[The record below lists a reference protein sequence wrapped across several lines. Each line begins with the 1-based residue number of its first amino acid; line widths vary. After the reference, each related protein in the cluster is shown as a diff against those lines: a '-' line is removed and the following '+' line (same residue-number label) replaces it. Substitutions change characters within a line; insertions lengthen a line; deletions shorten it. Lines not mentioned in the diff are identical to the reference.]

1 MTPLPRTLFVG
12 LGTSGVAWYR
22 AALPAMA
29 LGADWVGVRGELPE
43 LRVVTGDTAR
53 VSGVGDLAGYEVVV
67 LQQVRGAAWVE
78 RIRRLQAEGVTV
90 LYEID
95 DDLESVRKAVDH
107 EARSIIDRDWVR
119 GAELAMG
126 VCDGVICSTPFLARR
141 YAGLAARTWVCR
153 NGLDLPRYAVTRPS
167 RDHVAI
173 GWAGAAGHERAVL
186 GWLPAIRDVL
196 RARPDTR
203 FVSIGPRY
211 ADELAPEFGPERCL
225 SIPFGQL
232 ETYPAAMANLDVA
245 IAPAGASNFFRA
257 KSDLRWL
264 EASALGIP
272 VVADPVVY
280 PDVEHGVTGFHAA
293 TPGEARDALLAL
305 VDDAA
310 LRNRVGTAAQTVVHA
325 TRRIEVAAEAWRVAL
340 AEAAYGAPTLA
351 ASASS
356 PSAA

>member
-12 LGTSGVAWYR
+12 VGTSAVAWYR

-29 LGADWVGVRGELPE
+29 LGVDWVGVRGELPD
-43 LRVVTGDTAR
+43 LRFVTGDTGR
-53 VSGVGDLAGYEVVV
+53 VRHVDDLGGYDVVV

-78 RIRRLQAEGVTV
+78 RIRRLQADGVTV

-95 DDLESVRKAVDH
+95 DDLESVRKALDH
-107 EARSIIDRDWVR
+107 QARTLIDRDWVR
-119 GAELAMG
+119 GAQLAMG

-141 YAGLAARTWVCR
+141 YAGATPRTWVCR
-153 NGLDLPRYAVTRPS
+153 NGLDLPRYAVTRPV

-173 GWAGAAGHERAVL
+173 GWAGAAGHERAV
-186 GWLPAIRDVL
+186 GAWLPAVRDVL
-196 RARPDTR
+196 RARPATR

-211 ADELAPEFGPERCL
+211 ADELAAEFGAERCL
-225 SIPFGQL
+225 SIPFGLL
-232 ETYPAAMANLDVA
+232 ETYPAAMANFDVA

-293 TPGEARDALLAL
+293 TPAEARAALLAL
-305 VDDAA
+305 VDDAG
-310 LRNRVGTAAQTVVHA
+310 LRARVGAAAQDVVRG
-325 TRRIEVAAEAWRVAL
+325 TRRIEVAAEAWRAAL
-340 AEAAYGAPTLA
+340 CEAAYGDATLA
-351 ASASS
+351 ARASSAS
-356 PSAA
+356 AA